1 MENNSHTRVVYEIPV
16 LKETYDEPR
25 RSSFGWNQ
33 QPPQQTARTY
43 AQQPESASSTFREI
57 PVMRQNA
64 TPQPP
69 GWGRSEL
76 QQGFETGTPTLRST
90 ANVAPTFGR
99 GPYVTKIPVHADVPD
114 NGPEVLVS
122 RLEFTPH
129 QVGESSFP
137 DQNAPTGDNEAQ
149 RFSEPEQ
156 VPIEITDVGARD
168 VPAGKESLAGDR
180 GGLAGA
186 REIPVVFEPPSEN
199 AEETTEKQEQTSNK
213 SASGESVRPSRGS
226 PDSGLKVDP
235 PKRGRS
241 PSPAPPN
248 TTPLEQIDLIMAE
261 ARKQQA
267 EVDRFVGS
275 KQDKLFLIIEEML
288 TRLLIKLDRI
298 DSEGKQEIRS
308 ARRDAV
314 KQVQSSLD
322 LLESKAKSGGS
333 EEKQLKGNENSS
345 TDNMSVCNEREG
357 SALET
362 AAAVK
367 EMTLSSEVP
376 C

>member
-25 RSSFGWNQ
+25 RSSYGWQQ

-69 GWGRSEL
+69 GRGWSEL
-76 QQGFETGTPTLRST
+76 QQGFETGPPTLRST

-99 GPYVTKIPVHADVPD
+99 GPYVTRVPVHAEAPD

-129 QVGESSFP
+129 QVGESFP
-137 DQNAPTGDNEAQ
+137 DQNLPAGGNEAQ

-156 VPIEITDVGARD
+156 VPIEITGVGVRE
-168 VPAGKESLAGDR
+168 VPAGKESLTGDR
-180 GGLAGA
+180 GGSVGA
-186 REIPVVFEPPSEN
+186 REIPVVFEPPSEK
-199 AEETTEKQEQTSNK
+199 AEETTEKQEQAGNK
-213 SASGESVRPSRGS
+213 SVSGESVRPSRGS

-248 TTPLEQIDLIMAE
+248 TTPLEQIELIMAE
-261 ARKQQA
+261 ARKQKA

-275 KQDKLFLIIEEML
+275 KQDKVFLIIEEML

-298 DSEGKQEIRS
+298 DSEGKEEIRN

-314 KQVQSSLD
+314 KQVQASLD
-322 LLESKAKSGGS
+322 LLESKAKSKGS

-345 TDNMSVCNEREG
+345 TDSTSVCNERED

-367 EMTLSSEVP
+367 EMTLGSEVP